1 MPLVYSVA
9 SLVEL
14 EEVGAQVQISR
25 RGYFQFFFF
34 FFRSF
39 SFVVLLP
46 FGLFPFILTAEP
58 LKLRE
63 IFTIAYV

>member
-25 RGYFQFFFF
+25 RGYFQFFFSIF
-34 FFRSF
+34 F
-39 SFVVLLP
+39 
-46 FGLFPFILTAEP
+46 
-58 LKLRE
+58 LRR
-63 IFTIAYV
+63 IVTLWLVSVYSYS